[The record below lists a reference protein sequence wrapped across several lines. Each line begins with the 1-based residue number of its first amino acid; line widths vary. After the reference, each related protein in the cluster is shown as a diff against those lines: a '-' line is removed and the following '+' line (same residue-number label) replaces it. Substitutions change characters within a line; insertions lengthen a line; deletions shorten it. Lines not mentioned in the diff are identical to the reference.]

1 VTADVG
7 VDVGRASQTAG
18 TVTAGFFKRFG
29 RKVADAF

>member
-1 VTADVG
+1 VAADVG

-18 TVTAGFFKRFG
+18 TATAGFFRRFG